1 MSDLNWIYSYGFIGL
16 RSFELPSLLICL
28 LLIVILGYKYS
39 VPVTQRLVLIMH
51 CLLPFVLNDVIFKTS
66 YIPDQFKYWRG
77 VNAIRSGELSIVDA
91 LFSGRNVLE
100 ASAFFAIMPF
110 PTPVSPI
117 SLGFYNTF
125 IYIVLFFILYVKKVF
140 TKVSLWFYLL
150 FPSAALYTALGLRDT
165 FIFFF
170 MVLAIVYARES
181 KIFKSILCTLPLYLI
196 KFQNFF
202 ILGPIV
208 LIYFI
213 FDVARKGMGL
223 SKALIISAIS
233 LAGLLLSAP
242 IAIPLVNRFR
252 VALFVE
258 DGGDPKDIE
267 LISGVGDFVFQ
278 GLTSAVYF
286 LVKPLLWESSNVL
299 QLVQSVENTVIL
311 VVLFL
316 VTRQAWKKSPDR
328 LAFWLLFMAISMSI
342 YGLVVFNYGTAA
354 RYRYPF
360 IIIYVLFVCADCKIT
375 RLRGHKR
382 TKNRIQPMTK
392 SLD

>member
-1 MSDLNWIYSYGFIGL
+1 MSDLNWIYSYGFLGTRL
-16 RSFELPSLLICL
+16 FELPSLLICL
-28 LLIVILGYKYS
+28 LLVIILSYKFAIPTIQRIVL
-39 VPVTQRLVLIMH
+39 TLH
-51 CLLPFVLNDVIFKTS
+51 CFLPFVLNDVLFKVS
-66 YIPDQFKYWRG
+66 YLPDQFKYWRG
-77 VNAIRSGELSIVDA
+77 VNAIRSGELSLIEA
-91 LFSGRNVLE
+91 FTSGRNVLE

-125 IYIVLFFILYVKKVF
+125 IYIILFFVLYTKKVF

-181 KIFKSILCTLPLYLI
+181 KVFKSTLCILPLYFI

-202 ILGPIV
+202 IVGPIV

-213 FDVARKGMGL
+213 FDVAKKGMGL
-223 SKALIISAIS
+223 TKALVISAIS

-242 IAIPLVNRFR
+242 IAIPLVNKSR

-258 DGGDPKDIE
+258 DGGDPNDIE
-267 LISGVGDFVFQ
+267 LISGVSDFVFK

-286 LVKPLLWESSNVL
+286 IAKPLPWESSNAL
-299 QLVQSVENTVIL
+299 QLVQSVENTVVL

-316 VTRQAWKKSPDR
+316 VTWQAWKKRPDK

-360 IIIYVLFVCADCKIT
+360 IIIYILFVCADCHIQK
-375 RLRGHKR
+375 LFLDKR
-382 TKNRIQPMTK
+382 FIFKK
-392 SLD
+392 